1 MRQEV
6 FRMERVTYIDKGIKQ
21 LEDFNLQIYQG
32 EIMGLI
38 PINAHGLQELLQ
50 LMQTNMPLYDGY
62 VYYLSLIHI

>member
-32 EIMGLI
+32 EIMG
-38 PINAHGLQELLQ
+38 
-50 LMQTNMPLYDGY
+50 
-62 VYYLSLIHI
+62 